1 MQNRLDYEK
10 LEQQILA
17 PYAMKSALSQG
28 RKYPEPEHELRAAF
42 QRDRDRILHCN
53 AFRRLEYKTQVFVTH
68 EGDHYRTR
76 LTHTLEVAQIAR
88 TISRLLRLNED
99 LTEAISLAHD
109 LGHTPFGH
117 AGEEA
122 LHQLML
128 NHGGFEHNRHG
139 LRVVDILEEKYS
151 TFPGLN
157 LCYEIREAIIKHSTS
172 YDTPLLDADWNPQIQ
187 PVLEAQIVDVADEIA
202 YNNHDLDDSL
212 EEALIAESDLEN
224 IELWCRVK
232 QMILQLEPNIDPAK
246 LRHKAIRKLINLQVT
261 DAVKQTE
268 KNIAQHKIVAIADI
282 RNQPEKLAVFSQE
295 MQVLNK
301 QLKSFLFDKVYR
313 HHRVMRAVDKSKR
326 NMMELFRIY
335 LEKPE
340 ALPPKWQA
348 KFKNRVDSKYR
359 VVCDYIAG
367 MTDRFAQQEY
377 RKLSKAIE

>member
-1 MQNRLDYEK
+1 MLARKEYEK
-10 LEQQILA
+10 LEEKILA

-88 TISRLLRLNED
+88 TIARLLKLNED

-122 LHQLML
+122 LHQLMQ

-151 TFPGLN
+151 KFPGLN

-172 YDTPLLDADWNPQIQ
+172 YDTPLRDADWNPEIQ

-212 EEALIAESDLEN
+212 EETLISESDLEQV
-224 IELWCRVK
+224 ELWNRVK
-232 QMILQLEPNIDPAK
+232 QMILKLEPDIEPAK

-268 KNIAQHKIVAIADI
+268 KNIAEYTIKSISDI
-282 RNQPEKLAVFSQE
+282 RKQPNKIAVFSEE
-295 MQVLNK
+295 MQALNK
-301 QLKSFLFDKVYR
+301 ELKSFLFYKVYR
-313 HHRVMRAVDKSKR
+313 HPRVMRAVDKSKR
-326 NMMELFRIY
+326 NMIELFEIY
-335 LEKPE
+335 LEKPK

-348 KFKNRVDSKYR
+348 KLKNKVDSKYR
-359 VVCDYIAG
+359 VVCDYVAG

-377 RKLSKAIE
+377 RKLTKPEG